1 MKKPK
6 KFTDMSD
13 SYIAESKPY
22 ISVIIVN
29 YNLAQEI
36 ENCLNSLIPIL
47 NSSGKINYEV
57 IIVDNDSPDKS
68 LQEVEKKFKQN
79 NIRFYYLE
87 ENTGFGKGN
96 NFGFSKASGE
106 YICFL
111 NPDTIVKHDIFLHI
125 IALFE
130 SDKSIGIIGPKQQV
144 RSPFFDFSA
153 GFSPNIF
160 FELFN
165 LFGVGVFLEG
175 FIISLLTGLKK
186 DHKIKVNWILGAA
199 IFIRSDLFRKVNGF
213 DRDYFMFFE
222 EVDLCNK
229 VLKQNLRILY
239 CPQFEIY
246 HIGSVSGKKD
256 YKLYT
261 IRTYSSK
268 RIFVNKHF
276 HSITKMLMISLLY
289 LQLFSQIIIWAI
301 LFPLNTQKSK
311 QKINAFTYLIK
322 NKMNYEHRD

>member
-1 MKKPK
+1 
-6 KFTDMSD
+6 MSD
-13 SYIAESKPY
+13 SYIAKNKPH

-68 LQEVEKKFKQN
+68 LPEVEKKFKQN
-79 NIRFYYLE
+79 KIRFYYLE

-111 NPDTIVKHDIFLHI
+111 NPDTIIKHDIFLHI

-175 FIISLLTGLKK
+175 FIISLMTRLKK
-186 DHKIKVNWILGAA
+186 NHKIKVNWILGAA

-222 EVDLCNK
+222 EVDLCNR

-276 HSITKMLMISLLY
+276 HSITKILMISLLY

-301 LFPLNTQKSK
+301 LFPVNTQKSK
-311 QKINAFTYLIK
+311 QKINSFAYLIK

>member
-1 MKKPK
+1 
-6 KFTDMSD
+6 
-13 SYIAESKPY
+13 
-22 ISVIIVN
+22 
-29 YNLAQEI
+29 
-36 ENCLNSLIPIL
+36 
-47 NSSGKINYEV
+47 
-57 IIVDNDSPDKS
+57 
-68 LQEVEKKFKQN
+68 
-79 NIRFYYLE
+79 
-87 ENTGFGKGN
+87 
-96 NFGFSKASGE
+96 
-106 YICFL
+106 
-111 NPDTIVKHDIFLHI
+111 
-125 IALFE
+125 
-130 SDKSIGIIGPKQQV
+130 
-144 RSPFFDFSA
+144 
-153 GFSPNIF
+153 
-160 FELFN
+160 LFN

-175 FIISLLTGLKK
+175 FIISLMTRLKK
-186 DHKIKVNWILGAA
+186 NHKIKVNWILGAA

-222 EVDLCNK
+222 EVDLCNR

-276 HSITKMLMISLLY
+276 HSITKILMISLLY

-301 LFPLNTQKSK
+301 LFPVNTQKSK
-311 QKINAFTYLIK
+311 QKINSFAYLIK